1 MSLIIMDKICE
12 LEAVDR
18 FGLMCFTFEV
28 RPEKVEQS
36 STWWYY
42 TFLVMAE
49 KFKIFSYLVFPR
61 FVNAFMDCPFC

>member
-1 MSLIIMDKICE
+1 MSIIMIDTICD
-12 LEAVDR
+12 LEAVNK

-42 TFLVMAE
+42 TFLVMVE
-49 KFKIFSYLVFPR
+49 KFEIFSYLVFPR

>member
-36 STWWYY
+36 STWCYY

>member
-1 MSLIIMDKICE
+1 MSLIILDKIFE

-18 FGLMCFTFEV
+18 FGLVYFTFEV

-36 STWWYY
+36 NTWWCFTY
-42 TFLVMAE
+42 FVIVE
-49 KFKIFSYLVFPR
+49 KFEIFSYLVFPR